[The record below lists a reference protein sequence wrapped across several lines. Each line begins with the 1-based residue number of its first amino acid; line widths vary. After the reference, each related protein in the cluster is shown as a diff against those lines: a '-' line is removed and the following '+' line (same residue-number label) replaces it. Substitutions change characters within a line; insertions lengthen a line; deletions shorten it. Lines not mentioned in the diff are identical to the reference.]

1 MRKSWVLLLA
11 VALLAGCTSEATPS
25 TSTPV
30 TSTRVTLTPGGS
42 APALAVG
49 ASPSP
54 GGCSDTPLWIGAAPE
69 WTASA
74 GLPGSTPY
82 VLSHEGNLVAV
93 LFGFPLRAGANVTGP
108 TNKILWVAREPRD
121 GKELQLTLRRADGAG
136 EAVTQIEPADSG
148 PGEIY
153 PSIVDA
159 PTAGCWQVQASWNG
173 HTATLAL
180 NYT

>member
-1 MRKSWVLLLA
+1 MLLLA
-11 VALLAGCTSEATPS
+11 VAMLAGCTSEATPS
-25 TSTPV
+25 PV
-30 TSTRVTLTPGGS
+30 TSTRVTLTPGRS

-54 GGCSDTPLWIGAAPE
+54 GGCFDTPLWIGAAPE

-74 GLPGSTPY
+74 RLPGGTPY
-82 VLSHEGNLVAV
+82 VLSHEGNLVGV
-93 LFGFPLRAGANVTGP
+93 LFGFPLRAGANVTSP
-108 TNKILWVAREPRD
+108 ANKILWVAREPRD

-136 EAVTQIEPADSG
+136 EPVTQVELADSG

-159 PTAGCWQVQASWNG
+159 PTPGCWQVQASWNG